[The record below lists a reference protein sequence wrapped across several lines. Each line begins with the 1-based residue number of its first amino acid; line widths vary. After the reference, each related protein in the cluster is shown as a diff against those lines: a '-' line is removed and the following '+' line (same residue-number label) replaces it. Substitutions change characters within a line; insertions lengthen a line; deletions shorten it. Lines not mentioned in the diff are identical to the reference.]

1 MAPLICLAAVAGI
14 LIAVQAG
21 MNAQLGVLLQSPL
34 LASLVAFSVSA
45 AVTMLLVLFTDHT
58 TEPADQTQAIPGWL
72 WLGGLLSAGGVGLF
86 YYLIPR
92 MGAGPMM
99 SIALTSQLTVAMMV
113 SHFGWFGLP
122 QSPLDTS
129 RAIGLVALLS
139 GIYLVNGA

>member
-1 MAPLICLAAVAGI
+1 MISLISLAALAGI

-21 MNAQLGVLLQSPL
+21 MNAQLGVLLHSPL

-45 AVTMLLVLFTDHT
+45 AVTMLLVLFTDHS
-58 TEPADQTQAIPGWL
+58 TEPAHRNQVIPAWL

-99 SIALTSQLTVAMMV
+99 SVALTSQLTVAMMV
-113 SHFGWFGLP
+113 SHFGWFDLP
-122 QSPLDTS
+122 ETPLNMS
-129 RAIGLVALLS
+129 RAMGLVALLS
-139 GIYLVNGA
+139 GIYLVNGG